1 MPRFDLVVDSLREIS
16 ISFRAEKLVSEE
28 GGKVFL
34 RDTLSDIDGYQ
45 SFKVNRV
52 LTRINK
58 PWQP

>member
-34 RDTLSDIDGYQ
+34 RDT
-45 SFKVNRV
+45 
-52 LTRINK
+52 
-58 PWQP
+58 